1 MIQTLLAPLHPSI
14 PSGAMQQWDGA
25 LSICFEWRPHS
36 PRGSRER
43 WREVDRQTE
52 STPSFLPSPS
62 ITTVDRE
69 VMRSSADLPSAL
81 AATTTTEFSPTIER
95 RTDGPTAKRPRP
107 MSTPTCAHLTPAA
120 ANDWQAVP
128 VGCEPT
134 MVDLGAKYPA
144 QRRDGA
150 YFYFWVL
157 SPSRRVRGIGF
168 QRGER
173 RLIEA

>member
-1 MIQTLLAPLHPSI
+1 MATSFA
-14 PSGAMQQWDGA
+14 
-25 LSICFEWRPHS
+25 
-36 PRGSRER
+36 SRES
-43 WREVDRQTE
+43 REMERGTQTDRVN
-52 STPSFLPSPS
+52 SFLPPFSFNH
-62 ITTVDRE
+62 DRRP
-69 VMRSSADLPSAL
+69 RSYAIFRRFPQQQQLN
-81 AATTTTEFSPTIER
+81 FSPR
-95 RTDGPTAKRPRP
+95 LNDGPTDRPTAERPRP